1 MKHII
6 LIIFAIF
13 NWPSITYGQN
23 TLNERDFRVV
33 NDTDLSFD
41 LQPQAFQGAYYTA
54 FPLELR
60 PSSEILF
67 SLKSYDPIQT
77 ANGIMIFMLSG
88 RYVFSLVIKEQM
100 VSIHGCK
107 SKNVFYHPE
116 DYVCSISTFQG
127 RKSLNIS
134 RLSNAKK

>member
-1 MKHII
+1 MKHFI

-13 NWPSITYGQN
+13 NFASTTYGQN
-23 TLNERDFRVV
+23 VLSERDFKVV
-33 NDTDLSFD
+33 NDTDLTFD

-54 FPLELR
+54 FPLELN

-67 SLKSYDPIQT
+67 SLKSYNPIQT
-77 ANGIMIFMLSG
+77 ANGILIFMLSG

-116 DYVCSISTFQG
+116 DYVCTITSSEG
-127 RKSLNIS
+127 KKSLNIS
-134 RLSNAKK
+134 RPSNAKK